1 MFAFFILVFLLSDQG
16 PAGYRL
22 AWAAA
27 LICLLAGAA
36 WLCRHFA
43 TFVAKHFSLLVGGAA
58 LVFFAVAVVFATM
71 LRFEPIY
78 DLEAIYR
85 GGEGWGIYGELM
97 RFTSHT
103 FDPNYFYR
111 WHNNLGGAA
120 FLAIYFKLVHAL
132 GGTDLFLAASC
143 LNAFL
148 AALCIFVTAHAGRK
162 LGAVSYTHLDV
173 YKRQCLYFGLMLTPD
188 GPKVIEYNCQMCIR
202 DRS

>member
-1 MFAFFILVFLLSDQG
+1 MWVEETRAQRFLRRCVCAACALMFAFFILVFLLSDQG

-43 TFVAKHFSLLVGGAA
+43 TFVAKHFSLLVGGAV
-58 LVFFAVAVVFATM
+58 LVFFAAAVVFATM

-120 FLAIYFKLVHAL
+120 FLAIYFKLVHAW
-132 GGTDLFLAASC
+132 AAQIC
-143 LNAFL
+143 FWLHP
-148 AALCIFVTAHAGRK
+148 V
-162 LGAVSYTHLDV
+162 
-173 YKRQCLYFGLMLTPD
+173 
-188 GPKVIEYNCQMCIR
+188 
-202 DRS
+202 